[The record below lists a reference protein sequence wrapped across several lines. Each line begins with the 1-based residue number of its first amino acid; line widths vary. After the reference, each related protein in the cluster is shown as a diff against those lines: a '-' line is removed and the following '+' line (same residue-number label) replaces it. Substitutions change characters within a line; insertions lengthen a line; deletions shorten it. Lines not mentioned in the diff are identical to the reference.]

1 MIDVPMDEFT
11 TRQLAQM
18 RFGIADFRERKIE
31 LNTLLA
37 RLEGAARA
45 LSQEFWERAV
55 FDMVVELEQFNA
67 DVIEERRL
75 LTFEESAQ
83 VEALLTRLE
92 SRLDSGEP
100 QQGFEKR

>member
-1 MIDVPMDEFT
+1 MDDFT

-31 LNTLLA
+31 LNTFLA

-45 LSQEFWERAV
+45 ISQEFWGETV
-55 FDMVVELEQFNA
+55 FDLALELEQFNA
-67 DVIEERRL
+67 DVIEEQRS
-75 LTFEESAQ
+75 LTSEESSQ

-92 SRLDSGEP
+92 GRLD
-100 QQGFEKR
+100 QVQ